1 MALLRTITDC
11 VGGAGNIGEITSQ
24 DRIQA
29 EGSHSSPLSQVTQ
42 SGDDMP
48 VHGKEKNPHL
58 ERRRL
63 SSGMSHLGL
72 ADKMKFGILSMV
84 KKT

>member
-1 MALLRTITDC
+1 
-11 VGGAGNIGEITSQ
+11 
-24 DRIQA
+24 
-29 EGSHSSPLSQVTQ
+29 
-42 SGDDMP
+42 MP